1 MSKEFKIEFFK
12 VEKEIEIEKE
22 NKEKEKNK
30 SYGMRL

>member
-1 MSKEFKIEFFK
+1 MSKEFQIEFFK